1 MNSQFLRCVSLIA
14 ALGFMT
20 TAQAMKIAVTD
31 LTYSETVN
39 QYFRDINYHEQS
51 SIPSQISSTGS
62 QDTYSYIEYGE
73 LHKFVGDIR
82 DELIHSGLHV
92 VQAKPYTAANRGSR
106 ARCFARIG
114 RWSIE
119 ASRWQ

>member
-39 QYFRDINYHEQS
+39 QYFRDINYHEKS
-51 SIPSQISSTGS
+51 RIKSQIDSTDP
-62 QDTYSYIEYGE
+62 QDTYSYLIT
-73 LHKFVGDIR
+73 HKPQP
-82 DELIHSGLHV
+82 S
-92 VQAKPYTAANRGSR
+92 
-106 ARCFARIG
+106 
-114 RWSIE
+114 
-119 ASRWQ
+119 